1 MNIQDYLA
9 SGILELYCLGNL
21 SPAEEEEVRFIMSR
35 NPEIKKE
42 IERVQFAL
50 EGFAQKHAIAP
61 PPHLES
67 AISALIDNLEKEK
80 RMDAEDLPLINKFSN
95 HEVWK
100 NLIPKSLPKTIR
112 DERYCEVLTRT
123 AKVVQMLV
131 ISPTDFEDEVH
142 DNLHESFLIL
152 EGRCECT
159 VGNET
164 LQMKA
169 GDYMEIP
176 LYAHHDVKI
185 QSPYVVA
192 ILQRLAV

>member
-1 MNIQDYLA
+1 MNIQDCLT

-21 SPAEEEEVRFIMSR
+21 SPAEEEEVQLLMSR
-35 NPEIKKE
+35 SPEIKKE
-42 IERVQFAL
+42 VERIQFAL
-50 EGFAQKHAIAP
+50 EGFAQKHAIIP
-61 PPHLES
+61 PPHVEIT
-67 AISALIDNLEKEK
+67 ISTLIDNLEKEA
-80 RMDAEDLPLINKFSN
+80 RMDAENLPLINKFSN
-95 HEVWK
+95 HEAWK
-100 NLIPKSLPKTIR
+100 KLIPKSIPTTIW
-112 DERYCEVLTRT
+112 DDRYCKVLTRT
-123 AKVVQMLV
+123 SKVIQMLL
-131 ISPTDFEDEVH
+131 ISTTDFEDEIH

-152 EGRCECT
+152 EGHCECT
-159 VGNET
+159 VENET